1 MSADDDDIDD
11 ASLKSMRAVWLSMR
25 DEEPP
30 AAGMSALMAAA
41 AQKADQM
48 RAEPSWW
55 ERLVT
60 QLRRPPALAFATVML
75 LIGGAVLVTR
85 SQSEKVE
92 ALTAEDRPV
101 AREQEAPV
109 ATPTTG
115 VAPADPVA
123 EPREE
128 ALKQQPEAA
137 SDVRSKLEKKPKAKP
152 AVVEEEEV
160 GKNEPDR
167 DHRFE
172 ADADMKPG
180 FAGGKASGEDKT
192 VIETPAHKTQA
203 PTIAQPPAEP
213 EPRPSADEGDTITRG
228 NAGPTTTAPKKP
240 EETKDRGSPV
250 PANEQLA
257 KRVEELAARGDCAAV
272 RELVAKIRNSD
283 EAFYK
288 QRLGKNAAVTKCL

>member
-55 ERLVT
+55 QKLFA

-85 SQSEKVE
+85 SQNEKVD
-92 ALTAEDRPV
+92 ALTAEDRPAV
-101 AREQEAPV
+101 REQAPV

-115 VAPADPVA
+115 IVPADPVP
-123 EPREE
+123 EPKEE
-128 ALKQQPEAA
+128 ALQQQPEV
-137 SDVRSKLEKKPKAKP
+137 SGTDVHAKVEKQKPKAKP
-152 AVVEEEEV
+152 AAVKDDV

-172 ADADMKPG
+172 ADAEVKPG
-180 FAGGKASGEDKT
+180 FAGGKTKSEDKT
-192 VIETPAHKTQA
+192 VLETPAHKA
-203 PTIAQPPAEP
+203 PVAEQPTAPAL
-213 EPRPSADEGDTITRG
+213 STDEGDTFTRD
-228 NAGPTTTAPKKP
+228 NAGPTTDAKKP
-240 EETKDRGSPV
+240 EPKPPV
-250 PANEQLA
+250 AVTNKPPPTTTEQLA
-257 KRVEELAARGDCAAV
+257 KKAEALAARGDCAAV
-272 RELVAKIRNSD
+272 REIVAQLRKAD
-283 EAFYK
+283 EAFYR